1 MDKNTP
7 SSKQELS
14 PPRLTILLVSAMA
27 LSYEILLMRL
37 FSIVQYHHF
46 AYMVISLALLG
57 YGASGTFLVFCRQ
70 QLLNRFP
77 LVLIGNILLFAIT
90 VVVCYL
96 GGQHLLFNP
105 DEIFWNNRQWLKL
118 FALYLLL
125 ALPFFFAANCIAL
138 AFSRFRQNISSIYA
152 ADLFGAGLGSIF
164 TIGLLFILFP
174 QKLLLLLGSIIFV
187 IAMVAW
193 LELRLQPRWQALFFI
208 GGAAVLF
215 LLPSAWTDLAISPY
229 KGLSQQI
236 RINGSR
242 VTEEKTSP
250 LALLTVVESNLV
262 PFRYAPGLSL
272 AAESEPPAQ
281 VGIFTDGDSMNV
293 ITRFQDDISRLTYL
307 DKLTSALPYHLSQ
320 AKDIL
325 ILGAGTGSDILQALY
340 FKSASITAVEL
351 NPQVV
356 QLVRSRP
363 EFSGNLYDQENVRVH
378 IGEARSFVSG
388 SRKNFDLILLP
399 MLDSFSSAGAGLYS
413 LHENYLYTVEA
424 LQDYMQHLAP
434 AGYLS
439 MSRWIKLPPRD
450 TLKLFATALEALA
463 RLGTQDSGNHLVM
476 IRSWQSASLLV
487 KKSPFSPE
495 EINRVKEFC
504 QQRLF
509 DLVYYPGMQ
518 QQEANRF
525 NIMRQP
531 YLYDGAVSL
540 LGKGAER
547 FKQRYKFNI
556 KSSTDDRPYF
566 SHFFKWRTLPEILR
580 LKGKGGM
587 VLLESGYLILVLTLF
602 QAIAASLLLI
612 LLPVIVRPYVTV
624 SEAGWNRPRIVA
636 YFFAIGLGFLFL
648 EIAYIQKFILYL
660 GHPLYAAAAVL
671 AIFLVFA
678 GMGSQYGQ
686 AKQIRIKWPVAI
698 ILGLGIADL
707 IAVNHLLAAFNWLPV
722 PMKIFCTILLLGPLA
737 FTMGMPFPL
746 ALTEVGTDAPDLIP
760 WAWAVNGCA
769 SVIGAVLATLLAIHF
784 GFTAVVLAA
793 LTLYGLAAA
802 IFPGRYKLKGGRNAA
817 G

>member
-57 YGASGTFLVFCRQ
+57 YGASGTFLVFFRQ
-70 QLLNRFP
+70 QFLRRFP
-77 LVLIGNILLFAIT
+77 LVLIGNILLFGIT
-90 VVVCYL
+90 VVACYL

-138 AFSRFRQNISSIYA
+138 TFSRFRQRISAIYA

-164 TIGLLFILFP
+164 IIGLLFILFP
-174 QKLLLLLGSIIFV
+174 QKLLLLLGSIIFA

-208 GGAAVLF
+208 GAAAVLF
-215 LLPSAWTDLAISPY
+215 LLPSTWTDLAISPY
-229 KGLSQQI
+229 KGLSQQM

-242 VTEEKTSP
+242 VAEEISSP
-250 LALLTVVESNLV
+250 LALLTVVENNLV

-281 VGIFTDGDSMNV
+281 VGIFMDGDSMNV
-293 ITRFQDDISRLTYL
+293 ITHFPDDISRLAYL
-307 DKLTSALPYHLSQ
+307 DKLTSALPYHLAQ
-320 AKDIL
+320 AKDTL
-325 ILGAGTGSDILQALY
+325 ILGAGAGSDILQALY
-340 FKSASITAVEL
+340 FKTADIAAVEL

-356 QLVRSRP
+356 QLVRNRP
-363 EFSGNLYDQENVRVH
+363 EFSGNLFDRENVRVH

-388 SRKNFDLILLP
+388 SSKKFDLIQLP
-399 MLDSFSSAGAGLYS
+399 MLDSFSSAATGLYA
-413 LHENYLYTVEA
+413 LNENYLYTVEA
-424 LQDYMQHLAP
+424 LQEYMQHLAP

-439 MSRWIKLPPRD
+439 MSRWVKLPPRD
-450 TLKLFATALEALA
+450 TLKLFATALEALE
-463 RLGTQDSGNHLVM
+463 RLGTQDSGKHLVM

-487 KKSPFSPE
+487 KKTPFSPE

-509 DLVYYPGMQ
+509 DLVYYPGMRR
-518 QQEANRF
+518 QEANRF
-525 NIMRQP
+525 NILRQP
-531 YLYDGAVSL
+531 YFYDGAVSL
-540 LGKGAER
+540 LGKRAAK
-547 FKQRYKFNI
+547 FMQRYKFNI
-556 KSSTDDRPYF
+556 KPSTDDRPYF
-566 SHFFKWRTLPEILR
+566 SIFFKWRTLPEILR

-612 LLPVIVRPYVTV
+612 LLPVIARPYAKV

-648 EIAYIQKFILYL
+648 EIAFMQKFILYL

-686 AKQIRIKWPVAI
+686 AKKIHIKWPVAI
-698 ILGLGIADL
+698 ILGLGIVNL
-707 IAVNHLLAAFNWLPV
+707 VAVNLLFDAYNWLPV
-722 PMKIFCTILLLGPLA
+722 PMKICSAILMFGPLA
-737 FTMGMPFPL
+737 FSMGMPFPL
-746 ALTEVGTDAPDLIP
+746 ALTEVGTD
-760 WAWAVNGCA
+760 GA
-769 SVIGAVLATLLAIHF
+769 SVVAAVLATLLAIHF

-793 LTLYGLAAA
+793 LILYGLAAA
-802 IFPGRYKLKGGRNAA
+802 IFPGRYKLKGGRNAT